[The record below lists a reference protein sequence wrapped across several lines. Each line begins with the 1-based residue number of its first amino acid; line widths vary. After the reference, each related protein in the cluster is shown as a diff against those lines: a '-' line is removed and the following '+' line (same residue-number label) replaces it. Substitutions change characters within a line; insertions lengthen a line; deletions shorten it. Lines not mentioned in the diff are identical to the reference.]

1 MPLSTQGSSTD
12 ILAVANMPVLWAA
25 ALAAFAI
32 IIVQSVIYMR
42 AAYKAGPSAGMS
54 SSELRR
60 SFKVGAISALGPSLA
75 VVLVAIAL
83 LALFGTPAVLVR
95 IGLIG
100 SAAYETG
107 AASIAAGT
115 MGADLGGPD
124 YTQNVFVV
132 AFFAMAVGG
141 SLWMV
146 STLILTPLLKRGD
159 TKLRAVNPALMT
171 IVPPAALIGA
181 FAVLGFQELPKSL
194 VHVITFVAAAAV
206 MGLCVYLGGAL
217 KKAWIREWGLGFA
230 IITALTVAYLV
241 APDLAPTA

>member
-42 AAYKAGPSAGMS
+42 AAHKAGPSAGMS
-54 SSELRR
+54 SPELRR

-159 TKLRAVNPALMT
+159 TKLRAVNPALMM
-171 IVPPAALIGA
+171 IVPSAALIGA
-181 FAVLGFQELPKSL
+181 FAVLGFQELPKSS
-194 VHVITFVAAAAV
+194 VHVVTFVAAAAV

-230 IITALTVAYLV
+230 IITALAVAYLV